1 MKKIVYTL
9 LLSFVFMSCSN
20 EYVDVKSLEEEDN
33 FYTLYGDKFD
43 GVAVTMTSKNIVRD
57 MITFD
62 DGYPIKIE
70 EYSRREGDFEWIDLD
85 NGSKTKLSDVKLV
98 YIDIEIKYRYYDD
111 GSYKQISEMGSENGL
126 FPWYYNGKTEYFDEE
141 GKLTETVY
149 YEYGEKIDKP
159 VD

>member
-1 MKKIVYTL
+1 MKKIVYSL

-20 EYVDVKSLEEEDN
+20 EYVDVKSLEEEDG

-43 GVAVTMTSKNIVRD
+43 GVAVSMTSKNIVRE

-62 DGYPIKIE
+62 DGFISSFE
-70 EYSRREGDFEWIDLD
+70 EYSRSKGDFEWIDLD
-85 NGSKTKLSDVKLV
+85 NGSKTKLSDVKLG
-98 YIDIEIKYRYYDD
+98 YTDIEINYRYYED
-111 GSYKQISEMGSENGL
+111 GSYRQISEMGSENGL
-126 FPWYYNGKTEYFDEE
+126 FPWYKNGKTEKFYE

-149 YEYGEKIDKP
+149 YEYGKKIDKP

>member
-1 MKKIVYTL
+1 MKKIVYSL

-20 EYVDVKSLEEEDN
+20 EYVDVKSLEEEGN

-43 GVAVTMTSKNIVRD
+43 GVAVSMTSENIVRE

-62 DGYPIKIE
+62 DGVVVEFE
-70 EYSRREGDFEWIDLD
+70 EYSRSKGDFEWIDLD
-85 NGSKTKLSDVKLV
+85 NGSKTKLSDVKLI
-98 YIDIEIKYRYYDD
+98 YADIDIKYMYYDD
-111 GSYKQISEMGSENGL
+111 GSYQQISEMGSENGL
-126 FPWYYNGKTEYFDEE
+126 FPWYLNGKTEKFDEE

-149 YEYGEKIDKP
+149 YEYGKKIDKP